1 MEMKTK
7 GFLPL
12 QSKTSLR
19 RVLFSLGFLFIF
31 MMACSLTQPLE
42 KTPQVSTVLINT
54 TTPTL
59 DWLGGTPMPS
69 ITSSMQPQTL
79 TKAAAL
85 GTVFPSS
92 TLAPQQ
98 TSSYQPTRSITAN
111 TPGKTVAVTVI
122 KFPTA
127 AKAWTRT
134 SIYYRSRTPTRTVTQ
149 PVKTATVTPTA
160 TGTPTATTTGTVTLT
175 PTASSSPTRTATL
188 PSPTPSPTATATP
201 EWIVFSA
208 PGQSGEAS
216 SLWKAGLYGSAVSG
230 QALLYS
236 NADGSSLGADISPD
250 GSTLLFEGVCGTPAA
265 AGLCILD
272 LSDTAEAPVLIN
284 SLPDGTNRSPSLSQ
298 DGKWAV
304 FSNEKDGNTDLYMI
318 DLQSAGSLPL
328 QLTSGTEMDSQPH
341 WGNGGI
347 VFIRDGDPMIIRI
360 DETFVPGDE
369 TLAEA
374 VFTSPEAESDPS
386 LSPDGSMLAFS
397 RLEDGDWEICLYA
410 MGTGEV
416 TILTDNLAADRQP
429 DWSADGAALLFIS
442 DRDQTGVFQLYRM
455 TASGADQL
463 RLNNTLANESDPFWI
478 P

>member
-1 MEMKTK
+1 MEMQPKDS
-7 GFLPL
+7 LPL
-12 QSKTSLR
+12 QTKTAQR

-31 MMACSLTQPLE
+31 MMSCSLTQPFE
-42 KTPQVSTVLINT
+42 KTPQISTVLINT

-59 DWLGGTPMPS
+59 VWLSGSPFPAT
-69 ITSSMQPQTL
+69 TSSLQPQTL
-79 TKAAAL
+79 TKAAVL

-92 TLAPQQ
+92 TLSPQK
-98 TSSYQPTRSITAN
+98 TSSIQPTRSITAK

-149 PVKTATVTPTA
+149 PVNTATVTPTA
-160 TGTPTATTTGTVTLT
+160 TGTSTVTTTGTVTLT

-208 PGQSGEAS
+208 PGQSGETS

-230 QALLYS
+230 QTLLYA
-236 NADGSSLGADISPD
+236 NADGSSLGGNISPD

-272 LSDTAEAPVLIN
+272 LSGTAEAPVSVN
-284 SLPDGTNRSPSLSQ
+284 NLPDGTNRSPTFSP

-304 FSNEKDGNTDLYMI
+304 FSNEKDGNADLYMI
-318 DLQSAGSLPL
+318 DLQAAGSLAV
-328 QLTSGTEMDSQPH
+328 QLTSGTEMDSQPD
-341 WGNGGI
+341 WENGGI
-347 VFIRDGDPMIIRI
+347 VFIRDGELMIIRI
-360 DETFVPGDE
+360 SESFQPGDSVLPE
-369 TLAEA
+369 AILA
-374 VFTSPEAESDPS
+374 SPEEEEDPAI
-386 LSPDGSMLAFS
+386 SPDGSFLAFA
-397 RLEDGDWEICLYA
+397 RLAGGDWEICLYE
-410 MGTGEV
+410 MGTGAV
-416 TILTDNLAADRQP
+416 TILTDNLASDRQP
-429 DWSADGAALLFIS
+429 DWSADGLSLLFVS
-442 DRDQTGVFQLYRM
+442 DRDQTGVYQLYRM

-463 RLNNTLANESDPFWI
+463 RINNTLANESDPIWI